1 MNTWHTYLLFFAS
14 MMLIIFGGTFLIR
27 YIRTGDVLVD
37 QLLGI
42 FVGIALLIVSIFWK
56 IKTK

>member
-27 YIRTGDVLVD
+27 YTRTGDVLVD
-37 QLLGI
+37 QLLGV
-42 FVGIALLIVSIFWK
+42 FVGIVLLIGSIFWK
-56 IKTK
+56 IKAK